1 MSNCFYGLPFAPDLL
16 KFLSRNILNFM
27 STLTDIKVGTV
38 VKVDSKPYLVT
49 YSQFNRKQ
57 QRKPVMRTKLKS
69 LMDGSA
75 LEKTFLAGESFE
87 FADIE
92 RRRCQYLYKD
102 TDSANFMN
110 NESFEQFTLP
120 LDQVAEPLQFIK
132 DDTEVFVTFY
142 EGNPIGLQPPIKAE
156 LKVIETPPGVKGDTA
171 TGGSKPAKLETGV
184 SVNVPLF
191 INEGDV
197 ILVNTENGE
206 YVQRV

>member
-1 MSNCFYGLPFAPDLL
+1 MS
-16 KFLSRNILNFM
+16 S
-27 STLTDIKVGTV
+27 LTDLKVGTV
-38 VKVDSKPYLVT
+38 VKVDQKPYLVT
-49 YSQFNRKQ
+49 WSQFNRKQ

-75 LEKTFLAGESFE
+75 LEKTFLAGELYE

-92 RRRCQYLYKD
+92 RRRCQYLYRD
-102 TDSANFMN
+102 ADSAHFMN

-120 LDQVAEPLQFIK
+120 ADQVTESLHFIK

-142 EGNPIGLQPPIKAE
+142 EGNPIGVQPPIKAE

-171 TGGSKPAKLETGV
+171 TGGNKPATLETGAV
-184 SVNVPLF
+184 VNVPLF

-197 ILVNTENGE
+197 VEVNTETAE
-206 YVQRV
+206 YVRRV

>member
-1 MSNCFYGLPFAPDLL
+1 
-16 KFLSRNILNFM
+16 
-27 STLTDIKVGTV
+27 
-38 VKVDSKPYLVT
+38 
-49 YSQFNRKQ
+49 
-57 QRKPVMRTKLKS
+57 
-69 LMDGSA
+69 
-75 LEKTFLAGESFE
+75 
-87 FADIE
+87 
-92 RRRCQYLYKD
+92 
-102 TDSANFMN
+102 MN

-171 TGGSKPAKLETGV
+171 TGGSKPATLETGV

-197 ILVNTENGE
+197 VEVNTETAE
-206 YVQRV
+206 YVRRV

>member
-1 MSNCFYGLPFAPDLL
+1 MS
-16 KFLSRNILNFM
+16 S
-27 STLTDIKVGTV
+27 LTDIKVGTV

-49 YSQFNRKQ
+49 TSQFNRKQ

-69 LMDGSA
+69 LIDGSA

-87 FADIE
+87 FAEIE

-102 TDSANFMN
+102 ADSANFMN

-120 LDQVAEPLQFIK
+120 LDQVVEPLQFIK

-142 EGNPIGLQPPIKAE
+142 EGNPIGVQPPIKAE
-156 LKVIETPPGVKGDTA
+156 LKVVETPPGVKGDTA
-171 TGGSKPAKLETGV
+171 KGGTKPAVLETGAV
-184 SVNVPLF
+184 VNVPLF

-197 ILVNTENGE
+197 LEVNTETAE
-206 YVQRV
+206 YVRRV